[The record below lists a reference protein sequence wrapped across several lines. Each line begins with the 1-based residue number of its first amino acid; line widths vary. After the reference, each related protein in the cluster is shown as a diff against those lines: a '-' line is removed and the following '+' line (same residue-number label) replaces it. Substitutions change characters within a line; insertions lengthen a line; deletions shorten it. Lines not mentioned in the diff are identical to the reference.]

1 VTALQKRITK
11 MEHGRASVA
20 FATGMAAITST
31 MLTLLKSGDHL
42 IASAFLFGN
51 TNSFFTTLE
60 RFGIEVSF
68 VDATD
73 ASNVAAAVKDNTR
86 IVFVETIANPATQVA
101 DLEAIGKLCSS
112 HSILYVVDNTMTS
125 PHLFLPRSVNASLSV
140 NALTKYI
147 GGHGNALGGSVTD
160 TGCFNW
166 ESYPNILDTYKS
178 DDYSMWGIT
187 QIKKKGLRD
196 MGGTLGPE
204 AAHHLAVG
212 SETLPLRLDRACDNA
227 LALAEFC
234 ESHPGIKKTFY
245 PGLNSHPQHQR
256 AANLFRKYGAIF
268 SVELADEVDCFEF
281 LNRMNT
287 VVSSSNLGDN
297 RSLGIPVAH
306 TIFHEM
312 GAERR
317 ATMGIPDSMV
327 RFSIGLE
334 ELEDLMHDFEEA
346 LV

>member
-1 VTALQKRITK
+1 
-11 MEHGRASVA
+11 M
-20 FATGMAAITST
+20 
-31 MLTLLKSGDHL
+31 
-42 IASAFLFGN
+42 
-51 TNSFFTTLE
+51 
-60 RFGIEVSF
+60 
-68 VDATD
+68 
-73 ASNVAAAVKDNTR
+73 
-86 IVFVETIANPATQVA
+86 
-101 DLEAIGKLCSS
+101 
-112 HSILYVVDNTMTS
+112 
-125 PHLFLPRSVNASLSV
+125 NASLSV

-147 GGHGNALGGSVTD
+147 GGHGNALGGIVTD

-178 DDYSMWGIT
+178 DDFSMWGIT

-227 LALAEFC
+227 LALAKFC

-256 AANLFRKYGAIF
+256 AENLFSKYGAIF
-268 SVELADEVDCFEF
+268 SVELVDELDCFEF
-281 LNRMNT
+281 LDRMDN

-317 ATMGIPDSMV
+317 AKMGIPDSMV

-334 ELEDLMHDFEEA
+334 ELEDLLRDFEEA
-346 LV
+346 LA